1 MKKITQ
7 FIIFIFLGL
16 ILSIFQSSA
25 ENKIKIGLVVPL
37 TGEYKNIGHSILKST
52 RLAIN
57 KIDNNRIEIIP
68 RDSKFNPETTLKVS
82 KELYEQGVQ

>member
-7 FIIFIFLGL
+7 FIVFIFIGL
-16 ILSIFQSSA
+16 ILGIFQSSA

-37 TGEYKNIGHSILKST
+37 TGEYKNIGNSILKST

-57 KIDNNRIEIIP
+57 KINI
-68 RDSKFNPETTLKVS
+68 L
-82 KELYEQGVQ
+82 